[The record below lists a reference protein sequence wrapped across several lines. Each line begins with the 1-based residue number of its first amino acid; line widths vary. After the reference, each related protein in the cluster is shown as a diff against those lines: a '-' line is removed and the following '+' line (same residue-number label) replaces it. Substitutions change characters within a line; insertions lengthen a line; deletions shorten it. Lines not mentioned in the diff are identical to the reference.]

1 MSCGLIFKDEMSFAS
16 REGGSA
22 SRNNTRNCGS
32 MLTAVTSNEKWRKEG
47 WKMSHRGC
55 APRVG
60 REKGLKDGEKE

>member
-47 WKMSHRGC
+47 C